1 MNMHFLNSEKG
12 YSLFKGEA
20 GYTTYV
26 DKTLMVN
33 AVYQYAR
40 KTKKHI
46 CVTRPRRFGKTTV
59 ANMIAAFFDKS
70 TASKSKLLFEA
81 MAIGKLKNRS
91 EKQDPSLCW
100 SKQGKLNVIR
110 INMIDLIDDEIKSY
124 RNFRYSLNR
133 WLKEDLHEAYPS
145 ISLKNMKTPEILE
158 KTGDEFIFVI
168 DEWDAIFE
176 ARFMR
181 EEDKQDYL
189 LFLKDLL
196 NRDYVHFAY
205 MTGILPIAMRTC
217 DSPLNMFHEFSSFED
232 SQFYPY
238 FGLTEQ
244 EITDLMQRQGFTKPS
259 LSDLSSWYDGYVRE
273 DGIHVFN
280 PMSVAK
286 ALGDKKCH
294 SNWTTTGPMNEIK
307 DIIQRNVQDI
317 REDVIRMVGG
327 ETLHVK
333 LGGFSIE
340 KPEATTKDEIL
351 SAMVVY
357 GFLSYSQGKLCIPN
371 HELMLKFQQALAS
384 NAMGLRQTL
393 DESTKLLEATLAR
406 DGKQVARLIEE
417 LHDDKIPFF
426 QYSNENSLACVVTV
440 GYLAALDKYKITR
453 EDKAGKGYVDF
464 VFEPI
469 TKGDIPIILELKY
482 NHSAKNALKCIH
494 EKGYIKRF
502 KNDKQVLL
510 TGINYSSRTKKH
522 TCLMELVEQ

>member
-1 MNMHFLNSEKG
+1 
-12 YSLFKGEA
+12 
-20 GYTTYV
+20 
-26 DKTLMVN
+26 
-33 AVYQYAR
+33 
-40 KTKKHI
+40 
-46 CVTRPRRFGKTTV
+46 
-59 ANMIAAFFDKS
+59 
-70 TASKSKLLFEA
+70 
-81 MAIGKLKNRS
+81 
-91 EKQDPSLCW
+91 
-100 SKQGKLNVIR
+100 
-110 INMIDLIDDEIKSY
+110 
-124 RNFRYSLNR
+124 
-133 WLKEDLHEAYPS
+133 
-145 ISLKNMKTPEILE
+145 
-158 KTGDEFIFVI
+158 
-168 DEWDAIFE
+168 
-176 ARFMR
+176 
-181 EEDKQDYL
+181 
-189 LFLKDLL
+189 
-196 NRDYVHFAY
+196 
-205 MTGILPIAMRTC
+205 
-217 DSPLNMFHEFSSFED
+217 
-232 SQFYPY
+232 
-238 FGLTEQ
+238 
-244 EITDLMQRQGFTKPS
+244 
-259 LSDLSSWYDGYVRE
+259 
-273 DGIHVFN
+273 
-280 PMSVAK
+280 
-286 ALGDKKCH
+286 
-294 SNWTTTGPMNEIK
+294 MNEIK

-317 REDVIRMVGG
+317 REAVIRMVGG

-333 LGGFSIE
+333 LGGFYIE
-340 KPEATTKDEIL
+340 KPEVTTRDEIL

-469 TKGDIPIILELKY
+469 AKGDIPIILELKY